1 MTRVRLDTDERR
13 EQLLHAGV
21 EMLGTRAADGLSIG
35 AVAKAA
41 GVSKGLLYHYFRD
54 KEQFF
59 DAVVRAAG
67 DELLAATEPDLELP
81 PLERVRGVI
90 DGLITFAEGHATGYL
105 AIFQGDLHIAGAAE
119 QIKLIRERRVESI
132 IEQIAEAGTA
142 DPDVVR
148 KSPSLRIALS
158 GQFAFMQASVLNWL
172 EHRDIDRE
180 TLLRLLLRS
189 FFMTMTAV
197 ASVEPQLRFGS
208 IGRIEDVMTV

>member
-13 EQLLHAGV
+13 EQLLRAGV
-21 EMLGTRAADGLSIG
+21 EMLGSRAADGLSIG

-54 KEQFF
+54 KDEFF

-90 DGLITFAEGHATGYL
+90 DGLIAFAESHAAGYL
-105 AIFQGDLHIAGAAE
+105 AIFQGDLHFAGVTE
-119 QIKLIRERRVESI
+119 RVTKIRERRVESI
-132 IEQIAEAGTA
+132 IEQIAQASDA
-142 DPDVVR
+142 DADVVR
-148 KSPSLRIALS
+148 QSPSLRIALS
-158 GQFAFMQASVLNWL
+158 GQFVFMQAAVLNWL

-180 TLLRLLLRS
+180 TLLRLLFRS
-189 FFMTMTAV
+189 FFMTMAAV
-197 ASVEPQLRFGS
+197 ATVEPHLRFDS
-208 IGRIEDVMTV
+208 IGRLEDVMTV